1 MAFGFGF
8 NKQKVLSSA
17 EKFVQQGKLQ
27 NAIAEYE
34 KILKADPKDL
44 TVMNTV
50 GDLYARIGN
59 TDKAVECFKSVGDAY
74 ASQGFTVKAI
84 AMYKKLTKLKSSLE
98 SVLRLAELYTQQGL
112 FNDAR
117 AQYLQVAEEFLK
129 DNQLEQAVRIFQKTL
144 EMDPENVAMRTRLAE
159 VYLQLGKNQEAWQI
173 FSAVVENLRG
183 KGQLSAADE
192 ILRRMLKLDPG
203 NSQALLLRGK
213 NAYESGDIA
222 GAAQQLEKVA
232 DLDNHPEGLH
242 TLLQSYLQLGD
253 LAQAEK
259 LAEKLLSVHNDA
271 NAFLGYLD
279 ALIAEGQFE
288 QVLRLCQ
295 QHSDKF
301 LSGNSEKVLEKLH
314 MMIGH
319 VRENTAALEM
329 LLELLNKVGETT
341 HLTEIYE
348 LLAHAYVQS
357 GDLQKAQGYYLKL
370 TQLEP
375 ENQIHATNYQQ
386 VLEKLGPLAGAT
398 RGITAQEGAAI
409 VDELEATA
417 PYIEQRYDNEVEIA
431 VRAALTDAELFV
443 SYNMAPKALG
453 PLLLALPRAPRDLR
467 INQRLASLFTRAGQF
482 ADAAGCCRTLQSIY
496 HDAGYPEEADRYRQL
511 ATKYEENVA
520 SGAVPSQATASL
532 AAVRSVPVPP
542 PPVKAVEKPAPA
554 EFAVTSEVSEMAIDP
569 GVPEM
574 PVTPPS
580 VAAPAESSGSG
591 LFFHAPKAAPPEE
604 PVATETPVAAVV
616 AAPADQ
622 PAVDPSAKEI
632 DLSAEWDGEISDDAT
647 LAEASPQTEPE
658 TAKAHA
664 AEAAQAQA
672 EIIQEIRFYLDQHMP
687 EEARAALGK
696 LEQLKP
702 ESYVLDGLRDA
713 IDSAAAQPP
722 TAQAGAPD
730 AEEPQPPAW
739 EEPAT
744 EEPAPAEVA
753 ETAPAAETLPT
764 FDVSVPEMAVV
775 EAASAEPV
783 PEAQPSA
790 APEPDPEAAEVASA
804 ATEPA
809 ARTKSSL
816 DDFVTDLEA
825 SLGDGFMAEAPAAV
839 QPPASVAPSPA
850 APWPQSTPAPEP
862 APQQMPPMP
871 LPIPPQ
877 PSVAISASTGS
888 TAAATAPALE
898 QQTGAPA
905 FEQPLAAPSS
915 QFSYEPSKQRELGE
929 PEAPADKTAA
939 RIDLMG
945 MFGELKTELEED
957 QAAGDDDPETHYNL
971 GVGFREMGLMEE
983 AIGEFQKVCQ
993 SVESGNPFNQMMQ
1006 TYTWLAQCFIDKG
1019 MPEAAVHWYEKA
1031 LKLPGIGTEAQ
1042 TALHY
1047 ELASA
1052 HETAGNKPAALDHF
1066 TAVYANNIDYRGVAE
1081 RIQALKS

>member
-50 GDLYARIGN
+50 GDLYARIAN

-144 EMDPENVAMRTRLAE
+144 EMDPENIAMRTRLAE

-173 FSAVVENLRG
+173 FSAVAENLRG

-259 LAEKLLSVHNDA
+259 LAEKLLTVHNDA
-271 NAFLGYLD
+271 SAFLGYLD

-301 LSGNSEKVLEKLH
+301 LASNSEKVLEKLH

-329 LLELLNKVGETT
+329 LLESLNKAGEST

-348 LLAHAYVQS
+348 LLAHGYVQS
-357 GDLQKAQGYYLKL
+357 GDLQKAQTYYLKL

-386 VLEKLGPLAGAT
+386 VLEKLGPLAGASK
-398 RGITAQEGAAI
+398 GITAQEGAAI

-417 PYIEQRYDNEVEIA
+417 PYIEQRHDNDVELA

-467 INQRLASLFTRAGQF
+467 VNQRLASLFTRAGQF
-482 ADAAGCCRTLQSIY
+482 ADAAGCCRTLESIY
-496 HDAGYPEEADRYRQL
+496 HDAGYPEEANRYGQL
-511 ATKYEENVA
+511 AGKYAENLTIGTPAAQVVSPVA
-520 SGAVPSQATASL
+520 SV
-532 AAVRSVPVPP
+532 P
-542 PPVKAVEKPAPA
+542 PPVKTAPKPAPA
-554 EFAVTSEVSEMAIDP
+554 EFAVTGEI
-569 GVPEM
+569 PEM
-574 PVTPPS
+574 SVEPGFPEVPVAPP
-580 VAAPAESSGSG
+580 VAATPVSESSGSG
-591 LFFHAPKAAPPEE
+591 LFFHAPKP
-604 PVATETPVAAVV
+604 AAVEESS
-616 AAPADQ
+616 APLPETSTDQ
-622 PAVDPSAKEI
+622 PVPEASGGEI
-632 DLSAEWDGEISDDAT
+632 DLSAEWDGEMADETAPAETAQQAT
-647 LAEASPQTEPE
+647 PEVEPAEAKHSATNPE
-658 TAKAHA
+658 K
-664 AEAAQAQA
+664 QA
-672 EIIQEIRFYLDQHMP
+672 EIIGEIRFYLDQHMT

-696 LEQLKP
+696 LEQLEP

-713 IDSAAAQPP
+713 IDAAAVQAPIADAAEAEMAETQP
-722 TAQAGAPD
+722 AV
-730 AEEPQPPAW
+730 W
-739 EEPAT
+739 EEPAVQET
-744 EEPAPAEVA
+744 TSSQIPATPQADLGTQALPA
-753 ETAPAAETLPT
+753 

-775 EAASAEPV
+775 EAAPAEIEPSTEAEPEEV
-783 PEAQPSA
+783 
-790 APEPDPEAAEVASA
+790 EVASA
-804 ATEPA
+804 ASEPVGK
-809 ARTKSSL
+809 TKNSL
-816 DDFVTDLEA
+816 DEFVSDLEA
-825 SLGDGFMAEAPAAV
+825 SLGDGFMAEAPAAAK
-839 QPPASVAPSPA
+839 PT
-850 APWPQSTPAPEP
+850 APWPQKAPDPMPSMPA
-862 APQQMPPMP
+862 MP
-871 LPIPPQ
+871 LPQ
-877 PSVAISASTGS
+877 PEPSIAIAASAGS
-888 TAAATAPALE
+888 TAAAAAPALE
-898 QQTGAPA
+898 PQTIPTHDTPESVPA
-905 FEQPLAAPSS
+905 SQFAYAPS
-915 QFSYEPSKQRELGE
+915 QQRELGE
-929 PEAPADKTAA
+929 PKSPADDAAA

-945 MFGELKTELEED
+945 MFGELKNELEEE

-971 GVGFREMGLMEE
+971 GVGFREMGLLEE

-993 SVESGNPFNQMMQ
+993 AVDGGHPFVQIMQ
-1006 TYTWLAQCFIDKG
+1006 TYTWLAQCFLDKG
-1019 MPEAAVHWYEKA
+1019 MPEAAIRWYEKA
-1031 LKLPGIGTEAQ
+1031 LHLPGIDAEAQ

-1047 ELASA
+1047 ELAAA
-1052 HETAGNKPAALDHF
+1052 HETAGNKPAALNHF

>member
-173 FSAVVENLRG
+173 FSAVAENLRG
-183 KGQLSAADE
+183 KGQLPAADE

-232 DLDNHPEGLH
+232 DIDNHPEGLH

-253 LAQAEK
+253 LTQAEK
-259 LAEKLLSVHNDA
+259 LAEKLLTVHNDA

-301 LSGNSEKVLEKLH
+301 LAGNSEKVLEKLH

-329 LLELLNKVGETT
+329 LLELLSKAGETT

-357 GDLQKAQGYYLKL
+357 GDLQRAQTYYLKL

-386 VLEKLGPLAGAT
+386 VLEKLGPLAGVS

-417 PYIEQRYDNEVEIA
+417 PYIDQRYENDVELA

-482 ADAAGCCRTLQSIY
+482 ADAAGCCRTLESIY
-496 HDAGYPEEADRYRQL
+496 HDAGFPDEADRYRQL
-511 ATKYEENVA
+511 ASKYEENLTMGAPAAPSAPVA
-520 SGAVPSQATASL
+520 AGS
-532 AAVRSVPVPP
+532 SVPTRV
-542 PPVKAVEKPAPA
+542 ATLRATA
-554 EFAVTSEVSEMAIDP
+554 EFAVTNEIGEMPVESAI
-569 GVPEM
+569 PEM
-574 PVTPPS
+574 PVTAPPS
-580 VAAPAESSGSG
+580 TVATPAHESPSTG
-591 LFFHAPKAAPPEE
+591 LFFHAPKPAPVSQPTDLSAEADKTEPAAAE
-604 PVATETPVAAVV
+604 A
-616 AAPADQ
+616 
-622 PAVDPSAKEI
+622 SGKEI
-632 DLSAEWDGEISDDAT
+632 DLSAEWDGELSEGPAP
-647 LAEASPQTEPE
+647 AEADLQMAPPLESMAVTHAPTNPQM
-658 TAKAHA
+658 
-664 AEAAQAQA
+664 QA
-672 EIIQEIRFYLDQHMP
+672 EIIGEIRFYLDQHMP
-687 EEARAALGK
+687 EEARGALAK

-702 ESYVLDGLRDA
+702 ETYVLDGLRDA
-713 IDSAAAQPP
+713 IDTAV
-722 TAQAGAPD
+722 AQAPASDAP
-730 AEEPQPPAW
+730 E
-739 EEPAT
+739 
-744 EEPAPAEVA
+744 AEVA
-753 ETAPAAETLPT
+753 EPKPPSWASSTPAVSTEIPAARPVEQPDAPAAT
-764 FDVSVPEMAVV
+764 FDIT
-775 EAASAEPV
+775 
-783 PEAQPSA
+783 
-790 APEPDPEAAEVASA
+790 APDAAEVEAITVEPAVEKETA
-804 ATEPA
+804 ATAESEAEAVEVANA
-809 ARTKSSL
+809 ASETATRKNSL
-816 DDFVTDLEA
+816 DEFVSDLEA
-825 SLGDGFMAEAPAAV
+825 SLGDGFMAEAPASANPAV
-839 QPPASVAPSPA
+839 
-850 APWPQSTPAPEP
+850 PWPQSSPEP
-862 APQQMPPMP
+862 TPPMP
-871 LPIPPQ
+871 AMPLPVSPE
-877 PSVAISASTGS
+877 PSIAIAATTGS
-888 TAAATAPALE
+888 TAAAAAPALE
-898 QQTGAPA
+898 TRASAPTI
-905 FEQPLAAPSS
+905 EPPLVASTS
-915 QFSYEPSKQRELGE
+915 QFSYGPSRQRELAE
-929 PEAPADKTAA
+929 PESPADDAAA

-945 MFGELKTELEED
+945 MFGELKNELEEE

-993 SVESGNPFNQMMQ
+993 AVDAGHPFLQIMQ
-1006 TYTWLAQCFIDKG
+1006 TYTWLAQCFLDKA
-1019 MPEAAVHWYEKA
+1019 MPEAAVRWYEKA
-1031 LKLPGIGTEAQ
+1031 LKLPGIDMEAQ

-1052 HETAGNKPAALDHF
+1052 HESAGNKPAALDHF